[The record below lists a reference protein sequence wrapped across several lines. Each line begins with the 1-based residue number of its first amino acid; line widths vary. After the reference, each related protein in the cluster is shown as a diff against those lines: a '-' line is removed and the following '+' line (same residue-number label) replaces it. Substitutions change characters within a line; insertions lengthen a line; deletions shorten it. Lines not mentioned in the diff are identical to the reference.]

1 MLLVRTVSGPSQIV
15 AGTRATYRV
24 TSYNTSN
31 PLPEEVAEV
40 NWLIKSGEETVARFE
55 DTGDTLNFDV
65 PANLVGRSIVVMPFM
80 NTPTAV
86 VSVTSRV
93 VSESDIISTGSA
105 VTVLSRTDW
114 GARTDLPRLG
124 VLVDPT
130 RRREVFIHHT
140 VIVDSDATKNEFE
153 NREEVVSAMRV
164 LQTVRRQDLGA
175 DVPYSFVGFCMK
187 SGDLILCEGRGLN
200 RKGAHTKGHN
210 TVALGISLQGNFQDV
225 PLPEHFDAQL
235 TALGNWLRRLRQ
247 EEGFVNL
254 GADRPHGRD
263 VFGHRDI
270 TATACPGK
278 HTFDKLKL
286 IRFL

>member
-1 MLLVRTVSGPSQIV
+1 MLLVRTVSGPSQVV

-24 TSYNTSN
+24 TSFNTSN

-40 NWLIKSGEETVARFE
+40 NWLIKSGEDTVAEFQ
-55 DTGDTLNFDV
+55 DAGGTLEFDV
-65 PANLVGRSIVVMPFM
+65 PEGLVGRSIIVMPFM
-80 NTPTAV
+80 NTPTPV

-93 VSESDIISTGSA
+93 VSESDIVTTGSD
-105 VTVLSRTDW
+105 VIVLSRADW

-124 VLVDPT
+124 VLVDKT

-140 VIVDSDATKNEFE
+140 VVVDGDATKNEFE

-187 SGDLILCEGRGLN
+187 SGELILCEGRGLN
-200 RKGAHTKGHN
+200 RSGAHTRHHN
-210 TVALGISLQGNFQDV
+210 TVALGIALQGNFENV
-225 PLPEHFDAQL
+225 PLPGNFDAQL
-235 TALGNWLRRLRQ
+235 TALGNWLRRLR
-247 EEGFVNL
+247 ENEGFVNL
-254 GADRPHGRD
+254 GAERPHGRD

-270 TATACPGK
+270 AATACPGK
-278 HTFDKLKL
+278 HTFNKLKL

>member
-31 PLPEEVAEV
+31 PLPEEVRDV
-40 NWLIKSGEETVARFE
+40 RWLIKSGEETVAEFGK
-55 DTGDTLNFDV
+55 TGDTLDFDV
-65 PANLVGRSIVVMPFM
+65 PTSLVGRSIVVMPFM
-80 NTPTAV
+80 NTPTTV

-93 VSESDIISTGSA
+93 LSDTDVITTGSN
-105 VTVLSRTDW
+105 VIVLSRAEW

-124 VLVDPT
+124 VLVDRT

-140 VIVDSDATKNEFE
+140 VIVDGDATRNEFE
-153 NREEVVSAMRV
+153 NREEVLGAMRV
-164 LQTVRRQDLGA
+164 LQTARRQDLGA

-187 SGDLILCEGRGLN
+187 SGDLLLCEGRGLN
-200 RKGAHTKGHN
+200 RGGAHTKGHN
-210 TVALGISLQGNFQDV
+210 TVALGIALQGNFQDV
-225 PLPEHFDAQL
+225 PLPGHFDAQL

-254 GADRPHGRD
+254 GSDRPHGRD
-263 VFGHRDI
+263 VYGHRDI
-270 TATACPGK
+270 AATACPGK